1 MNSEQQP
8 LLHPELSAP
17 ALERLGSGVE
27 VFIECY
33 ANSDWAAGPS
43 YAALHLDQSAFD
55 RLTHAMKCCVEHG
68 WSMIE
73 TNGGPSSW
81 DDDENR
87 CDLSVRSWYLRV
99 GKDGFWFYG
108 MPKEGNDTVES
119 RGLDITKLVEAL
131 NASPEPDDA
140 SMPEN
145 FVWFGGALV
154 FGTSDVHSLCDMV
167 AEARPD
173 IEATENALEMNRVIE
188 CAPRAAE
195 PAEASVHRPRRHS
208 V

>member
-1 MNSEQQP
+1 MNAALQP
-8 LLHPELSAP
+8 LHPELSAL
-17 ALERLGSGVE
+17 ARERLTSGVE
-27 VFIECY
+27 LFLECY

-43 YAALHLDQSAFD
+43 YAALHLDQSKFD
-55 RLTHAMKCCVEHG
+55 RLTHAMRCCVEHG

-81 DDDENR
+81 DDDESR

-99 GKDGFWFYG
+99 DKDSFWFYG
-108 MPKEGNDTVES
+108 MPKEGNDTVET
-119 RGLDITKLVEAL
+119 RGLCIAKLVEAL
-131 NASPEPDDA
+131 NASPEPGSE

-154 FGTSDVHSLCDMV
+154 FADSDVKFLCDMV
-167 AEARPD
+167 SEARPD
-173 IEATENALEMNRVIE
+173 IEAVENALEMNRVIGRV
-188 CAPRAAE
+188 PQE
-195 PAEASVHRPRRHS
+195 PEASETPAHRPRRQH